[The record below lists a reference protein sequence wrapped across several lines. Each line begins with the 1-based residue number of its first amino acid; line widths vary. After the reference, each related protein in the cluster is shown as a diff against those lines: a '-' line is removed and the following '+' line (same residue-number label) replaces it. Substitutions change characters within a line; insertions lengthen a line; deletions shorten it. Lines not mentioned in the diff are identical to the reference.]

1 MGEGQ
6 LREEERERE
15 RERGEGVGKREV
27 RNWQLATAAGQ
38 IAQFTF
44 LTISEFIE
52 RDLFHGLLIVHR
64 FISLPLLARA
74 AQPEEVVVSQEDSCA
89 MTQWGLLCDCLSIHK
104 GSRRREEEAGEK
116 EYVGELSD
124 AHGRRWGT
132 NLAPFIGVMKSSFST
147 ISMMQCSL
155 AIPSPLSWMSCG
167 GCTSARPTRVT
178 S

>member
-6 LREEERERE
+6 VREEERERE
-15 RERGEGVGKREV
+15 REREGGEGVGKREV
-27 RNWQLATAAGQ
+27 RNRQPATAAGQ

-64 FISLPLLARA
+64 FISLLLLARA

-104 GSRRREEEAGEK
+104 GSRRREEEAGERNMS
-116 EYVGELSD
+116 VNCQMHMVDG
-124 AHGRRWGT
+124 
-132 NLAPFIGVMKSSFST
+132 GVLT
-147 ISMMQCSL
+147 WLPSL
-155 AIPSPLSWMSCG
+155 
-167 GCTSARPTRVT
+167 V
-178 S
+178 